1 MPVILA
7 VDDDI
12 HTLELISI
20 YLSQSGYRV
29 IKAVNGTEGL
39 HILERQLPDLAIID
53 VMMPVMEGVG
63 TSPKSLSSGCS
74 RVRCSSARHSS
85 KR

>member
-1 MPVILA
+1 MAVILA

-29 IKAVNGTEGL
+29 IKALNGTEGL
-39 HILERQLPDLAIID
+39 HY
-53 VMMPVMEGVG
+53 VG
-63 TSPKSLSSGCS
+63 TSTS
-74 RVRCSSARHSS
+74 RSCNN
-85 KR
+85 